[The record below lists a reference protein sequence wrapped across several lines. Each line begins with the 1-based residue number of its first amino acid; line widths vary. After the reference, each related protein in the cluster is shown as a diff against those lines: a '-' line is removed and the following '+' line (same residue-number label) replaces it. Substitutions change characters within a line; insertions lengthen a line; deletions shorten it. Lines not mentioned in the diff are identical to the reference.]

1 MVGYWVHNGYH
12 FVLYAAALPWVCNHF
27 LVVCTWKKGG
37 LFWFDFF
44 FFFFKWCSD
53 AHCVSSKALW
63 SSVQLISITM
73 SLEKK
78 IKITSMLLVT
88 LNVTLFI
95 IWVEYCHLITWIIL
109 IGKLKSWLTTTEFC
123 WQEKKKKPANGAMH
137 HVSLHFFF
145 FSQMCFSIISPLY
158 HFFKELD

>member
-123 WQEKKKKPANGAMH
+123 WQEKKKKTRKRGNA
-137 HVSLHFFF
+137 SCITTFFF
-145 FSQMCFSIISPLY
+145 FLTDVFFYYKPPLP
-158 HFFKELD
+158 FF